1 MKAEVKTAFP
11 GRPDNETATRTI
23 EVGEIIE
30 GDLAQ
35 VAVDNKWAVKVGAP
49 AKRKAAK
56 ADEPKDA

>member
-11 GRPDNETATRTI
+11 GRPDDETATRTI

-35 VAVDNKWAVKVGAP
+35 VAVDNKWAVEAKPA
-49 AKRKAAK
+49 AKRKTAK